1 MSTPTGLRSEA
12 LSRRPATPWQL
23 SQGEEA
29 EVMRERMTEFEY
41 IIEYLDENDVARD
54 ADTQC
59 FATHAEA
66 ERVAEHVLGNG
77 QGRQGARLSRCR
89 HPGTTSLMVS
99 TIRLGE
105 ENLVEI
111 FAGWG

>member
-1 MSTPTGLRSEA
+1 
-12 LSRRPATPWQL
+12 
-23 SQGEEA
+23 
-29 EVMRERMTEFEY
+29 MRERMTEFEY

-77 QGRQGARLSRCR
+77 QGRQGARLSRCQ

-111 FAGWG
+111 FAVGVDARGRERSELCIFVAGEG

>member
-1 MSTPTGLRSEA
+1 MSTPTELRSEA

-54 ADTQC
+54 ADTQ
-59 FATHAEA
+59 
-66 ERVAEHVLGNG
+66 
-77 QGRQGARLSRCR
+77 RCQ

-99 TIRLGE
+99 TIRQGE
-105 ENLVEI
+105 ENS
-111 FAGWG
+111 G

>member
-77 QGRQGARLSRCR
+77 QGRQGATPIALSASRY
-89 HPGTTSLMVS
+89 HIFDGIHNPPGRRES
-99 TIRLGE
+99 G
-105 ENLVEI
+105 
-111 FAGWG
+111 

>member
-41 IIEYLDENDVARD
+41 IIEYLDENDAPS
-54 ADTQC
+54 AS
-59 FATHAEA
+59 ATTD
-66 ERVAEHVLGNG
+66 RISN
-77 QGRQGARLSRCR
+77 
-89 HPGTTSLMVS
+89 PTTSTRSSS
-99 TIRLGE
+99 TEMPSQANHSR
-105 ENLVEI
+105 
-111 FAGWG
+111 